1 MFKSNQTIPVSCQ
14 FWLNIISTFLFS
26 TRNNVKVYNKSLYI
40 CIWYLFQDVEGAAA
54 NDPISDLFAEQFSDE
69 LAREFEDAMKGFL
82 ADDPKMMQEIEKLA
96 EAAGNSGW
104 FH

>member
-1 MFKSNQTIPVSCQ
+1 M
-14 FWLNIISTFLFS
+14 
-26 TRNNVKVYNKSLYI
+26 
-40 CIWYLFQDVEGAAA
+40 EGAAA